1 MHNFD
6 HLLLIQPRMVR
17 HLFHRFHSVELTD
30 KNLSILLSISSHNN
44 QCFDKIDH
52 YKIILVFFSNSRPK
66 NDFFEITN
74 LKYPLSP
81 HGAVMTSIGS
91 NSGLVILGLRRARDG
106 GTPGSIAQQIVVPF
120 RKKFNEIDAFVA
132 SDLLFFGSGS
142 FINQRE
148 SLVQPSEQSFR
159 STALCK
165 AFYLVITHKP
175 GLSHITL
182 G

>member
-1 MHNFD
+1 MN
-6 HLLLIQPRMVR
+6 
-17 HLFHRFHSVELTD
+17 
-30 KNLSILLSISSHNN
+30 
-44 QCFDKIDH
+44 
-52 YKIILVFFSNSRPK
+52 
-66 NDFFEITN
+66 FFEITN

-81 HGAVMTSIGS
+81 HGAVMTSIGN

-106 GTPGSIAQQIVVPF
+106 GTPGSIAQHIVVPF

-148 SLVQPSEQSFR
+148 SRVQPSEQSLR

-165 AFYLVITHKP
+165 AFYLVINLVCHT
-175 GLSHITL
+175 GMNLNDINLGDINLSLTCSL
-182 G
+182 NKSDLA

>member
-1 MHNFD
+1 M
-6 HLLLIQPRMVR
+6 
-17 HLFHRFHSVELTD
+17 
-30 KNLSILLSISSHNN
+30 K
-44 QCFDKIDH
+44 
-52 YKIILVFFSNSRPK
+52 FS
-66 NDFFEITN
+66 EITN

-81 HGAVMTSIGS
+81 HGAVMTSIGN

-148 SLVQPSEQSFR
+148 SRVQPSEQSLR

-175 GLSHITL
+175 GLSHWDEL
-182 G
+182 E